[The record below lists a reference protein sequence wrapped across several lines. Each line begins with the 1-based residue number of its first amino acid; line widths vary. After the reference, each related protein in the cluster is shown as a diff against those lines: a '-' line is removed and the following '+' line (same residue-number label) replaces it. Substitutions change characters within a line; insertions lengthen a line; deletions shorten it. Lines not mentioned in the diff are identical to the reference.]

1 MGTFLFYL
9 SKILRPFLTSPLF
22 LCLAM
27 ATISIVALPAATKRR
42 RFIKRL
48 GLFACGLLAALSLP
62 VTSTAIARV
71 WETPRG
77 SISALQAS
85 PPFDAIVVLG
95 GSTYP
100 RTSSVEHIELNDAA
114 ERLVAAA
121 RIYRA
126 GIAPKILFTGG
137 SGDIGDQ
144 SKKEAPYAYALMK
157 LLGVPDASL
166 IVESESRNTYENA
179 TLSKPLLEAVGAK
192 RVVLVTSAWHM
203 RRSAAI
209 FRKAGYDFAPYAVDT
224 SIEPFTLPR
233 SLVPDA
239 DALTRSTL
247 LFTEFVGVVAYW
259 ALNGLYR

>member
-1 MGTFLFYL
+1 MGTFLFYV

-27 ATISIVALPAATKRR
+27 ATMAIIALPAATARR
-42 RFIKRL
+42 RLVKRL
-48 GLFACGLLAALSLP
+48 GLTACALLAALSLFA
-62 VTSTAIARV
+62 TSTAIARV

-77 SISALQAS
+77 SLSALEAS
-85 PPFDAIVVLG
+85 PSFDAIVVLG

-100 RTSSVEHIELNDAA
+100 RISSVEHIELNGTS

-121 RIYRA
+121 RLYRA
-126 GIAPKILFTGG
+126 GIAPKVLFTGG

-144 SKKEAPYAYALMK
+144 GKREAPYAYALLK

-166 IVESESRNTYENA
+166 IVESQSRNTYENA
-179 TLSKPLLEAVGAK
+179 TLSKPLLEAAGVR

-209 FRKAGYDFAPYAVDT
+209 FRKAGYDFDPYAVDT
-224 SIEPFTLPR
+224 VIEPFTFPR

-239 DALTRSTL
+239 DALARSTNL
-247 LFTEFVGVVAYW
+247 LTEFVGIVAYRI
-259 ALNGLYR
+259 LGRL

>member
-9 SKILRPFLTSPLF
+9 SKILRPLLTSPLF

-27 ATISIVALPAATKRR
+27 ATIAIVALPATTRWRR
-42 RFIKRL
+42 VVKRL
-48 GLFACGLLAALSLP
+48 ALTACALLITLSLP
-62 VTSTAIARV
+62 VTATAMARA

-77 SISALQAS
+77 SLSVLKAWPS
-85 PPFDAIVVLG
+85 FDAIIVLG

-100 RTSSVEHIELNDAA
+100 RTSSVEHIELNGSA

-121 RIYRA
+121 RLYRG
-126 GIAPKILFTGG
+126 GIAPKVIFSGG

-144 SKKEAPYAYALMK
+144 GKKEAPFAYALLK

-166 IVESESRNTYENA
+166 ILESESRNTYENA
-179 TLSKPLLEAVGAK
+179 TLSKPLLEAAGAK

-203 RRSAAI
+203 RRSAAV
-209 FRKAGYDFAPYAVDT
+209 FRKAGYDFVSYAVDT
-224 SIEPFTLPR
+224 LIEPFTFPR

-239 DALTRSTL
+239 DALNRSTL
-247 LFTEFVGVVAYW
+247 LLTEFVGVAAYG
-259 ALNGLYR
+259 ALGRL